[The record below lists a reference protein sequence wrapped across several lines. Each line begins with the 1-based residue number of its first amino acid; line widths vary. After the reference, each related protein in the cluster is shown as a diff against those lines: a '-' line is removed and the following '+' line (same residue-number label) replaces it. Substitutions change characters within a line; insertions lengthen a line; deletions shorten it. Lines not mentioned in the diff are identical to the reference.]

1 MVDVIY
7 ERPHIIGSLFFFAI
21 LEFLPQCLKH
31 MVVCYKAY
39 PVLGGVQHPIGAKYV
54 EIGWGIDKD
63 GWIQILKN
71 YGKIIL

>member
-1 MVDVIY
+1 
-7 ERPHIIGSLFFFAI
+7 
-21 LEFLPQCLKH
+21 

-54 EIGWGIDKD
+54 EIGWCIDKD

-71 YGKIIL
+71 YGKIILKIVNNNFSVQISSAHT